1 MTTSE
6 RRLLLIGAL
15 NRRGLKGGEA
25 RILLHRYSQ
34 ERIARQIDYYDFE
47 ICSAAGLS
55 LPLWAAAPW
64 LSHRIRRDRPAPATY
79 RPTDAG
85 LLADLWQLPNEAG
98 RRRPATRPP
107 TKR

>member
-15 NRRGLKGGEA
+15 NRRGLKGEEA

-47 ICSAAGLS
+47 VCSAAGLN

-64 LSHRIRRDRPAPATY
+64 LSHRIRRNRPPPATY
-79 RPTDAG
+79 RSSGSG
-85 LLADLWQLPNEAG
+85 LLADLWRLPKESG
-98 RRRPATRPP
+98 RRQPAARP
-107 TKR
+107 